1 MNVRLLKIN
10 AMKRFHRWAT
20 MTDYSSNTSSFFWML
35 GVNQIDK
42 IMEQQANVIKRDA
55 WFRDR
60 KNAIVSYE
68 RFSIAEDLLQYIR
81 RRQTR

>member
-1 MNVRLLKIN
+1 
-10 AMKRFHRWAT
+10 
-20 MTDYSSNTSSFFWML
+20 MTDYSSSTSSFFWML

-42 IMEQQANVIKRDA
+42 IIEQQTNVLHRDA

-60 KNAIVSYE
+60 KNAVVSYE